1 MPMLS
6 RRSGMWLRQ
15 RTRLK
20 SPLYAMLLTRSI
32 SVRMSPTGINLGH
45 TLRSSN
51 DSASILPC
59 SSPLRIAT
67 SRPARVRI
75 PSITAR
81 PSSKLVRVVA
91 RAPSRAIPPKKVPTR
106 SDSDVDWVNKDTN
119 DATGRG
125 RRVVPEVAGGLD
137 SATSLGEP
145 ESVSSELC
153 AIVSGAFIMS
163 HENKYENMKLHLH
176 SKID

>member
-1 MPMLS
+1 
-6 RRSGMWLRQ
+6 
-15 RTRLK
+15 
-20 SPLYAMLLTRSI
+20 MLLTRSI
-32 SVRMSPTGINLGH
+32 LVQRFRKSIFTEINLGH
-45 TLRSSN
+45 TLRSNN

-81 PSSKLVRVVA
+81 PSSRLVRVVA
-91 RAPSRAIPPKKVPTR
+91 RAPSRATPPKKVPTR
-106 SDSDVDWVNKDTN
+106 NESEVDWVNKDTN

-125 RRVVPEVAGGLD
+125 SRVVPEVAGGLE
-137 SATSLGEP
+137 SATAFVGGS
-145 ESVSSELC
+145 ESVSSVLC

-163 HENKYENMKLHLH
+163 HENRYENIKLHLY